1 MDLSLAMGSMAST
14 IFLISLFFQM
24 PLQYIF
30 PSHLTVDLDKRKK
43 KKKKKRL
50 TLKLENRIPVEI
62 G

>member
-43 KKKKKRL
+43 KKKKKKIDIK
-50 TLKLENRIPVEI
+50 T
-62 G
+62 